1 VAAEAALAPLKRRI
15 VTASSAEEALA
26 RLLEKALEEKHRAGY
41 ERHPVQE
48 GEFDLWEGEQV
59 WVD

>member
-1 VAAEAALAPLKRRI
+1 LTSPD
-15 VTASSAEEALA
+15 TASTLDALREALA
-26 RLLEKALEEKHRAGY
+26 RLLERALEKKHREGY

-48 GEFDLWEGEQV
+48 GEFDLWEGEQA